1 MKKTSTTKKK
11 SPEAPGK
18 QTSDSLRTLGP
29 SSFGLTSLPA
39 TLPEAEL
46 SGITLDEAKT
56 RIRKLRDLINDY
68 RYHYHVLD
76 ESIMSEA
83 AADSLK
89 HELSLLEEKFPEL
102 ITPDSPTQRV
112 AGKPLDKF
120 TKVTHEKRMISLA
133 DVFSESEIRDWLERN
148 RKLAPGGTFDFFTD
162 IKMDGLACSLHYENG
177 LLKQAVT
184 RGDGLVGEDVTMNV
198 RTIENVPL
206 QLRNL
211 AGNDAFLRKSA
222 SALLRLAAT
231 GASDVSDVSD
241 TLDVPATVEVR
252 GEIVIF
258 KKDFESLNDLQKRKG
273 EKPFANPRNL
283 AAGSIRQLDP
293 KIAASRPLKFM
304 AYDLVTP
311 NLETHHDAY
320 EWLRAHGF
328 RTSNQDHVYHNL
340 EDVFA
345 EIRHLGETRQNLPF
359 GTDGMVIKLND
370 RALYDRL
377 GIVGKTPRGAVAF
390 KYPAEESTTK
400 VKDIV
405 ISIGRTGAATPV
417 AILDPVVV
425 AGSTVRHAS
434 VHNADEIARLDLRV
448 GDTVIIYKAGDI
460 IPQIKEVLVSLRP
473 ENTTPFNYEQALKT
487 QYPELEFERP
497 AGEVVYRV
505 KGESSDFIL
514 KRALEYYASKPALN
528 IDGLGEKNVAAL
540 VDAKLVSSLADLYL
554 LKPEQL
560 AKLERFG
567 ELSAKNLVDAIEHS
581 KTAPLA
587 KFITALGIRHVGS
600 QTAVAL
606 ANHFQDLENLKNAT
620 KEDLLGIPDI
630 GEIVAESILA
640 YFADEDNLEVLL
652 KLQHLGVHP
661 TFEDTSKLPL
671 AGQSYIISG
680 TIEGFGREEAE
691 DALRNRGATITKSV
705 TKTTTA
711 LIVGEKPGQSK
722 LDKATKLGIPVLGEA
737 DFRKLI
743 AE

>member
-1 MKKTSTTKKK
+1 MQS
-11 SPEAPGK
+11 SIFDEVLPE
-18 QTSDSLRTLGP
+18 
-29 SSFGLTSLPA
+29 
-39 TLPEAEL
+39 TLPTSSANLDKISHTDAE
-46 SGITLDEAKT
+46 E
-56 RIRKLRDLINDY
+56 RIAKLRELINDY

-89 HELSLLEEKFPEL
+89 HELSLLEEKFPDL

-120 TKVTHEKRMISLA
+120 TKVKHERRMISLA
-133 DVFSESEIRDWLERN
+133 DVFSEDEIREWCERN
-148 RKLAPGGTFDFFTD
+148 RKLAPGANFDFFTD

-177 LLKQAVT
+177 ILKQAVT

-206 QLRNL
+206 SVNE
-211 AGNDAFLRKSA
+211 KSK
-222 SALLRLAAT
+222 
-231 GASDVSDVSD
+231 
-241 TLDVPATVEVR
+241 VEVR

-258 KKDFESLNDLQKRKG
+258 KADFAALNAKQERMG

-293 KIAASRPLKFM
+293 NIAASRPLKVM

-311 NLETHHDAY
+311 NLPTHHDAY
-320 EWLRAHGF
+320 EALRAMGF
-328 RTSNQDHVYHNL
+328 QTSKQDKVFNNL
-340 EDVFA
+340 EDVFK
-345 EIRHLGETRQNLPF
+345 EIKHLGEARGSLPF

-434 VHNADEIARLDLRV
+434 VHNADEISRLDLRV

-460 IPQIKEVLVSLRP
+460 IPQVKEVLKTLRP
-473 ENTTPFNYEQALKT
+473 KGTVPFDYEKALKE

-528 IDGLGEKNVAAL
+528 IDGLGEKNVSAL
-540 VDAKLVSSLADLYL
+540 VEAKLISSVADLYTL
-554 LKPEQL
+554 TVSKLRQ
-560 AKLERFG
+560 LERFG
-567 ELSAKNLVDAIEHS
+567 DLSATNLVNAIEAS
-581 KTAPLA
+581 KTASLA
-587 KFITALGIRHVGS
+587 KFITALGIRHVGA

-606 ANHFQDLENLKNAT
+606 ANHFKSLDNLAKAS
-620 KEDLLGIPDI
+620 EEELLSIPDI
-630 GEIVAESILA
+630 GKIVAESILA
-640 YFADEDNLEVLL
+640 YFADEDNLEMLS
-652 KLQHLGVHP
+652 KLQQLGVKP
-661 TFEDTSKLPL
+661 TFEDTSNLPL
-671 AGQSYIISG
+671 SGKSYIISG
-680 TIEGFGREEAE
+680 TIEGYDREEAE
-691 DALRNRGATITKSV
+691 DLLRARGATITKSV

-711 LIVGEKPGQSK
+711 LIIGDKPGKSK
-722 LDKATKLGIPVLGEA
+722 LEKATKLGIPTISFS
-737 DFRKLI
+737 DIKL
-743 AE
+743 